1 MAWWRKRPRGLQAG
15 SALFRGRWVSRPED
29 FAGLAGRGVSMGA
42 PARLPEGGWTAPL
55 EHPAWGQATLVAL
68 PDVPLP
74 PGALIAHDPRL
85 SEEERAAVA
94 ACGWSVAVTAVPRT
108 GNVLVDRKDLLRFL
122 HAVLGGEG
130 IAAVDHAAQA
140 FWSREGLDAELAHDA
155 ELDIDAIHTLHAVSA
170 EAQGEAGRDAPPC
183 WLHSHGLQGL
193 GAWDFDVLDPD
204 PGLLG
209 HGHDLTRALA
219 FAAVEGRL
227 VPDAEPFP
235 LVAGEPVRGV
245 PARALL
251 DRSPPSAWPGWRSGV
266 DEEHLEGHLVVCDPA
281 PAGWL
286 GRLGGALRARLGGG
300 HRPLPS
306 RFLQGPLPE
315 EVLIQFSNSA
325 TDLMAQ
331 RARQMLPLFRDV
343 AAELIRLD
351 LPALVKLG
359 YPVDGGAP
367 LDREHLWFRVHAFE
381 GDAVD
386 ATLLNQPFHVA
397 GLKAEDR
404 GRHPLE
410 LLSDWSI
417 FTPVGAVTPRET
429 RALRFIQRHRER
441 LGEVLEE
448 ARRAGAGR
456 DAPG

>member
-1 MAWWRKRPRGLQAG
+1 MAWWTKRPRGLQAG

-29 FAGLAGRGVSMGA
+29 FAGLARHGVALGA
-42 PARLPEGGWTAPL
+42 PTRLPEGGWTAPL
-55 EHPAWGQATLVAL
+55 THPAWGQATLVAL
-68 PDVPLP
+68 PDVPMP
-74 PGALIAHDPRL
+74 PGILVAHDPRL
-85 SEEERAAVA
+85 TDEEKAAVE
-94 ACGWSVAVTAVPRT
+94 ACGWSVAVTAEPRT

-122 HAVLGGEG
+122 HAVLGDEG

-155 ELDIDAIHTLHAVSA
+155 ELDIDAIHTLHVVAGA
-170 EAQGEAGRDAPPC
+170 EGGEDGRPA

-193 GAWDFDVLDPD
+193 GASDFDVLDPD

-227 VPDAEPFP
+227 SAGGAPFP

-245 PARALL
+245 PARAFL
-251 DRSPPSAWPGWRSGV
+251 DRAPPEAWPGWRADV
-266 DEEHLEGHLVVCDPA
+266 DEEHLEGHLIVCDPA

-286 GRLGGALRARLGGG
+286 ARLGGG
-300 HRPLPS
+300 LLGRRAGGGRPLPS

-325 TDLMAQ
+325 TDLMAR

-359 YPVDGGAP
+359 YPVDGGDP
-367 LDREHLWFRVHAFE
+367 QDREHLWFQVHAFH
-381 GDAVD
+381 GDAVE

-397 GLKAEDR
+397 ALKAEDR

-410 LLSDWSI
+410 LLSDWTI

-429 RALRFIQRHRER
+429 RALRFIQRNRER
-441 LGEVLEE
+441 LAEVLAE
-448 ARRAGAGR
+448 ARRAGELGTR
-456 DAPG
+456 QG